1 MQSLVAGLG
10 TTAITAN
17 AIAGVMAGIAVIPAS
32 AIGIAMITVVGQTA
46 GAAALDETV
55 RYVKKLMLYAYIGM
69 VGLNLLMIVSARCIV
84 GLYAVTPEAAD
95 MAVRVVIFHSVCA
108 MLLWPTGFA
117 LPNAMRAVF
126 DAIIR

>member
-1 MQSLVAGLG
+1 
-10 TTAITAN
+10 
-17 AIAGVMAGIAVIPAS
+17 MAGIAVIPAS